1 MEYIHVVDE
10 YSIQNFY
17 LKMKEKT
24 VNKMCDPSSHLKFS
38 FAMEEHSI
46 GTDTPNIRR
55 IKHFGPSSSLES
67 KLMCYRKFIAHYL
80 SLNYHFL
87 IDLNL
92 FTAYLREVE
101 RGGRDGAQCVATF
114 YHNARDIGTN
124 VKNLKEVKKVLHA
137 NNMQTRIFNIS
148 FWICV

>member
-1 MEYIHVVDE
+1 MHVSFIQHMEYIHVVDE

-24 VNKMCDPSSHLKFS
+24 VNKMCDPSSHLKLS

-80 SLNYHFL
+80 SLNYHNRFKFVYSVLARGRKRRKGWGTVRSNFL
-87 IDLNL
+87 
-92 FTAYLREVE
+92 
-101 RGGRDGAQCVATF
+101 
-114 YHNARDIGTN
+114 
-124 VKNLKEVKKVLHA
+124 
-137 NNMQTRIFNIS
+137 S
-148 FWICV
+148 